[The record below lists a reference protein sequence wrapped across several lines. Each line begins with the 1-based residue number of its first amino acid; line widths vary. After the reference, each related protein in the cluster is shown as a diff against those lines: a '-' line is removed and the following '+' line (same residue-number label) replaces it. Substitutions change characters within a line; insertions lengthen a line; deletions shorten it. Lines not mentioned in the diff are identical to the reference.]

1 MNKEIIAQD
10 LDDANDDDQWWKDHE
25 AYVDALEEYK
35 KVETELEDA
44 LGVIRICKPEDSKTL
59 ADSFEE
65 LRINMYK
72 FGLIE
77 RFELAYRKMFEA
89 KGKL

>member
-1 MNKEIIAQD
+1 MSKEILAQD
-10 LDDANDDDQWWKDHE
+10 LNNANQVDRWWIDHDAY
-25 AYVDALEEYK
+25 ADALEEYK

-44 LGVIRICKPEDSKTL
+44 LGVIRICNPDESKSL

-72 FGLIE
+72 FGLIH
-77 RFELAYRKMFEA
+77 RFKSAYRKMFEA

>member
-1 MNKEIIAQD
+1 MNKPILAQD
-10 LDDANDDDQWWKDHE
+10 LDNANDDHWWINHD
-25 AYVDALEEYK
+25 AYADALEEYK

-44 LGVIRICKPEDSKTL
+44 LGVIRICEPGELTSL
-59 ADSFEE
+59 ADSCEE

-72 FGLIE
+72 FELIH
-77 RFELAYRKMFEA
+77 RFESAYRKMFEA